1 MQRNSKFNQS
11 TRIFLSVFLLSGMG
25 IASAFPFGNN
35 AAKASH
41 QYPAQV
47 VDLSNWKQTLPTG
60 SSKKPQEIKVDK
72 LGTYSNAPFFQ
83 VASSGQ
89 AIQFRAPVNGVTT
102 SGSGYPRSELR
113 EMKNGGKDLADWS
126 TTSGA
131 HVMYV
136 DQAITAVPK
145 KKKHVVAGQIHDSE
159 DDVIVIR
166 LEYPKLFVDING
178 EQGPVL
184 DPKYELGKRFNVKFV
199 AEGGKIKIFYNG
211 NSAPAHT
218 ISKKGTGYY
227 FKAGAY
233 TQSNCSKE
241 SDCSGGNYGEVM
253 IYDLWVKHAK
263 SLAEIAIPAAK
274 ASEEKIVSAPAE
286 EVVLA
291 KVETPETSENVIV
304 PTAIAAEEKV
314 IEDDGLSLD
323 NEELIQEEK
332 SILSRIFL
340 AIASP
345 FRGLFEMMVRMGNI
359 S

>member
-1 MQRNSKFNQS
+1 MQRNNKFKQS
-11 TRIFLSVFLLSGMG
+11 TRIFLSVFLLSGMV
-25 IASAFPFGNN
+25 IASAFPFGNQKAE
-35 AAKASH
+35 AAH

-47 VDLSNWKQTLPTG
+47 IDLSNWKQTLPIG
-60 SSKKPQEIKVDK
+60 SSKKPQEIKADK
-72 LGTYSNAPFFQ
+72 LGTYVNAPFFQ

-178 EQGPVL
+178 KQGPVL

-199 AEGGKIKIFYNG
+199 AEGGKIKVFYNG
-211 NSAPAHT
+211 NPAPAHT

-241 SDCSGGNYGEVM
+241 SDCSSSNYGEV
-253 IYDLWVKHAK
+253 IVYDLWVKHAK
-263 SLAEIAIPAAK
+263 SLAEISNPIIKAVADNGGTASIEEAVVASSV
-274 ASEEKIVSAPAE
+274 ASEVSE
-286 EVVLA
+286 
-291 KVETPETSENVIV
+291 SGIV
-304 PTAIAAEEKV
+304 PKAIAAEKAAVEDAGLKIDEDQ
-314 IEDDGLSLD
+314 IEGESMLT
-323 NEELIQEEK
+323 
-332 SILSRIFL
+332 RIFL
-340 AIASP
+340 AITNP
-345 FRGLFEMMVRMGNI
+345 FRGLFEMMVRIGNI